1 MSTKKALPYKSARM
15 EIRKWVRQSNGQL
28 PSVRQLKT
36 VCGDDGSLA
45 TYSDYLKQWEREQA
59 NQKGLVG
66 QVAAL
71 KTQVSASYDI
81 NIAMISQ
88 IEQQLRRL
96 DEEDEIADAELAEV
110 SPNLQQSEILQGSE
124 PLAESLNRLHSTWD
138 NDATGKWDIV
148 DYDFQGAV
156 EYDAQTVGIVSECEV
171 RFQDDDQ
178 DAESMTAVLAVECPP
193 ENETEQAQPA
203 SLILEDT
210 LLEAYDPTLP
220 RSPSAAP
227 VAGGITQGPNAD
239 DPHGSYPSG
248 NNNGVDD

>member
-1 MSTKKALPYKSARM
+1 MSSKKAPSYGEAQI
-15 EIRKWVRQSNGQL
+15 EIRRWIRQSNGQL

-45 TYSDYLKQWEREQA
+45 TYSAYLKQWDREQA
-59 NQKGLVG
+59 NQKGLAG

-71 KTQVSASYDI
+71 KAQVSASHDI

-96 DEEDEIADAELAEV
+96 DEEDEIADAELTEV
-110 SPNLQQSEILQGSE
+110 SPNLQQSESLQGSE
-124 PLAESLNRLHSTWD
+124 PLAQSLNRLHSTWD
-138 NDATGKWDIV
+138 NDATGKWDVI

-156 EYDAQTVGIVSECEV
+156 EYDAQTMGIVSECEV
-171 RFQDDDQ
+171 RFRNDNE
-178 DAESMTAVLAVECPP
+178 DAESMPAVLPVECPP

-203 SLILEDT
+203 SFFLEDK
-210 LLEAYDPTLP
+210 LLEADDPMLP

-227 VAGGITQGPNAD
+227 VEGGITQGPNAD
-239 DPHGSYPSG
+239 DPHGSDPSE

>member
-1 MSTKKALPYKSARM
+1 MSSKKAPSYGEAQI
-15 EIRKWVRQSNGQL
+15 EIRRWIRQSNGQL

-45 TYSDYLKQWEREQA
+45 TYSAYLKQWEREQA
-59 NQKGLVG
+59 NQNGLAG

-71 KTQVSASYDI
+71 KAQISASHDI
-81 NIAMISQ
+81 SVAMIFQ

-96 DEEDEIADAELAEV
+96 EEEDKTSDA
-110 SPNLQQSEILQGSE
+110 GSE
-124 PLAESLNRLHSTWD
+124 EASQNSAQAESLPLSEPASQSLEYCHTPWD

-156 EYDAQTVGIVSECEV
+156 QYDAQTVGIVSECEV

-178 DAESMTAVLAVECPP
+178 DAESMTAVLAVDCPA
-193 ENETEQAQPA
+193 ENETEQAQSA
-203 SLILEDT
+203 SLILEEK
-210 LLEAYDPTLP
+210 LLEAYDPMLP
-220 RSPSAAP
+220 RSPSAAH
-227 VAGGITQGPNAD
+227 VEGGITQGPNAD
-239 DPHGSYPSG
+239 DPHGSTPSG